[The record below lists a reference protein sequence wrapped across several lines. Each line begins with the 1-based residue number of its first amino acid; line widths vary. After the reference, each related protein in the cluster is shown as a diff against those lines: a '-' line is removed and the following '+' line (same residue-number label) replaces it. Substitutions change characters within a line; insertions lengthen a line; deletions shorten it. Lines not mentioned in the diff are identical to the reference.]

1 MSQNA
6 NVSVYVRETALPLIF
21 IVGKCRHLTLMW
33 RLVNVMLKFC
43 VVVVAYSL
51 AAWLKKQTNY
61 CFYLTERGGWGG
73 SAQDKH
79 PGKVDFR
86 AMVALLRQEG
96 LLKREAGGSS
106 DWGVWETVGFLTPS
120 TVPYGSPIRFHWK
133 NRVRPEEQPL
143 PQCVH
148 TSPALALPP
157 WGPARP
163 SGPHW
168 TCTTP
173 PKRKRD
179 CSPKGRNYCKDLAL

>member
-6 NVSVYVRETALPLIF
+6 NVSVYVWGTALPLIF
-21 IVGKCRHLTLMW
+21 IVGKCCHLALMW

-43 VVVVAYSL
+43 VVVAYSL
-51 AAWLKKQTNY
+51 AAWLKKTKTTVSTWQRGGRWEGVHRTTSRGGRLQSY
-61 CFYLTERGGWGG
+61 GGPAETERT
-73 SAQDKH
+73 
-79 PGKVDFR
+79 F
-86 AMVALLRQEG
+86 
-96 LLKREAGGSS
+96 KREAGGSS

-120 TVPYGSPIRFHWK
+120 TVPYGSPIRFHWE

-168 TCTTP
+168 TCTP